1 MQHDLWGNPR
11 TYQSGLG
18 AVYDAISPVQTKEA
32 GGSAIDLEVLKQG
45 VAITMPS
52 KTLSVN
58 GESVSIKNRPDIY
71 EDYVALAG
79 KPAFQQL
86 EAVVTGSHED
96 SDYYRSLSDGPD
108 GDKARYI
115 KDVINAYRRDARA
128 QIMDKYA
135 PVLEAMAA
143 DQARRRATARA
154 EADQ

>member
-1 MQHDLWGNPR
+1 
-11 TYQSGLG
+11 
-18 AVYDAISPVQTKEA
+18 
-32 GGSAIDLEVLKQG
+32 
-45 VAITMPS
+45 
-52 KTLSVN
+52 
-58 GESVSIKNRPDIY
+58 VSLKNRPDIY
-71 EDYVALAG
+71 EEYRAPRRRARLRSNWRRWSPARTRTATSTLA
-79 KPAFQQL
+79 
-86 EAVVTGSHED
+86 
-96 SDYYRSLSDGPD
+96 LSDGPD